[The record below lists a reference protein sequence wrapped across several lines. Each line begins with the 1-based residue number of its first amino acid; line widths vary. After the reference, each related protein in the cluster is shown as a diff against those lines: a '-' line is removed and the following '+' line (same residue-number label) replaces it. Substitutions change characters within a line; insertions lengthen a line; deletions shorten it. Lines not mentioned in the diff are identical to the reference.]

1 MWAETFIK
9 KGRNVLQIVK
19 IKTSGN
25 EFTGDAYNCF
35 EGSIIKENNIKNSYP
50 YWDNEPNKEGKEPIY
65 ETIIDGDIEVVE
77 IIKTYKEV

>member
-1 MWAETFIK
+1 MWAESFIK

-19 IKTSGN
+19 IKTIGN

-35 EGSIIKENNIKNSYP
+35 EGSIIKEDNLNNSYN
-50 YWDNEPNKEGKEPIY
+50 YWDNLPNKEGKEPIY

-77 IIKTYKEV
+77 IIKTYKED